1 MSERI
6 DTFTLSSRAFEST
19 RLRVAALGETDLD
32 RASVCEGWTVR
43 NILAHLVGGNIRFA
57 QALRGEPADWPT
69 RDDEVITEALR
80 QFDETTG
87 VMQNAIAGIA
97 DPSRPTPL
105 QAGEPPAFF
114 AVGVH
119 GADMLVHGW
128 DIAMSTDQD
137 PTLDPSLC
145 AAALWVLEQYPSSF
159 WGPGQFFATKGS
171 TTSDDPQTRLLALAG
186 RIS

>member
-1 MSERI
+1 MADHL
-6 DTFTLSSRAFEST
+6 DTTTLSQRAFEST
-19 RLRVAALGETDLD
+19 RRRVAALSAADLD
-32 RASVCEGWTVR
+32 RESVCEGWDVR
-43 NILAHLVGGNIRFA
+43 AILAHLVGGNIRFA

-69 RDDEVITEALR
+69 RDDEVITDALR
-80 QFDETTG
+80 QFDETAAI
-87 VMQNAIAGIA
+87 MQDAVAGIA
-97 DPSRPTPL
+97 DPNRPTLL

-171 TTSDDPQTRLLALAG
+171 TTSDDPQTRLLTLAG